1 MSTSWMLLGLIRPLC
16 VGALAR
22 PEGICVAGMCEA
34 AGLVVVAHLLG
45 VGTLQFLS
53 KLFLFVIS
61 GALARE

>member
-34 AGLVVVAHLLG
+34 AGLVVVAHLLC

-53 KLFLFVIS
+53 K
-61 GALARE
+61 